1 MNQQQFNDDLNRD
14 SRMDEWWF
22 DFRDNPI
29 RQLFDQPPKGQYER
43 SYLDADQEKENHHRH

>member
-29 RQLFDQPPKGQYER
+29 RRLFDQPPKGQYER

>member
-1 MNQQQFNDDLNRD
+1 MNQAQFNDDLNAD

-29 RQLFDQPPKGQYER
+29 RALFDQQPKGQYER
-43 SYLDADQEKENHHRH
+43 SYLDAADKEKADYGH